1 MTEQQRERLAA
12 LACVAW
18 LAVGLWAPALSLP
31 PEYHQFADA
40 RTWLGLP
47 CAADV
52 LSNAAFAL
60 AGVWLWWR
68 AMQVPHPSL
77 PGLPSVQWAA
87 VMLTGAG
94 LLLTAAGSSVYHWHP
109 DDLGL
114 VIDRMG
120 MGVAFAG
127 LLGVAV
133 ADRIGDRAALALTGA
148 VLLLAPLAAALAWQA
163 DNATPWLV
171 LQAGGLLVLLALA
184 WCPALPGR
192 LAVPWGWVVAVYA
205 LAKLLELGDQAVFGW
220 THGLVAGHTLK
231 HVVAACA
238 IWPLCAALSRRPH
251 RLAGALHVHSQSD
264 RTITA

>member
-31 PEYHQFADA
+31 PEYHHFADA

-60 AGVWLWWR
+60 AGVWLWWC
-68 AMQVPHPSL
+68 AMQVLPPSL
-77 PGLPSVQWAA
+77 PGVQWMA

-94 LLLTAAGSSVYHWHP
+94 LLLTAAGSSVYHWQP

-133 ADRIGDRAALALTGA
+133 ADRISDRAALALTGA

-184 WCPALPGR
+184 LCPALPGR
-192 LAVPWGWVVAVYA
+192 LSVPWGWVVAVYV

-231 HVVAACA
+231 HAVAACA
-238 IWPLCAALSRRPH
+238 IWPLCAALSRRAACAA
-251 RLAGALHVHSQSD
+251 RSHSQST
-264 RTITA
+264 RTIAA

>member
-1 MTEQQRERLAA
+1 M
-12 LACVAW
+12 
-18 LAVGLWAPALSLP
+18 LW
-31 PEYHQFADA
+31 
-40 RTWLGLP
+40 
-47 CAADV
+47 
-52 LSNAAFAL
+52 
-60 AGVWLWWR
+60 
-68 AMQVPHPSL
+68 
-77 PGLPSVQWAA
+77 
-87 VMLTGAG
+87 
-94 LLLTAAGSSVYHWHP
+94 
-109 DDLGL
+109 
-114 VIDRMG
+114 
-120 MGVAFAG
+120 AFAG

-163 DNATPWLV
+163 KNATPWLV

-231 HVVAACA
+231 HVVAALA
-238 IWPLCAALSRRPH
+238 VWPLCAALSRRPH